1 MKFYD
6 DMGHDITALVERLKS
21 ENEAYKLE
29 NLKLK
34 QAVEINQEPEK
45 EEKKWVTKKKAPV

>member
-6 DMGHDITALVERLKS
+6 DMGNNITAWVERLKS

-34 QAVEINQEPEK
+34 HAVEINQEPEK